1 MFIQNLAYMRHE
13 LIHVIVGLIDI
24 IEYIIPLDDMVDHV
38 LYESHDISHVSHRLL
53 VFASTHHEEF
63 ARSDLFEKV
72 VNISAIAL
80 SENDGR
86 TYDIDIPV
94 GMGLIPL
101 LKHLLGLPLRFTV
114 MIERIRRVVLV
125 RVVLVQSVYC
135 HRREK
140 DNAFYAVLLHG
151 RNAPDP
157 SAPDSSRRRWS

>member
-24 IEYIIPLDDMVDHV
+24 IEYIIPLDDMVDHI

-72 VNISAIAL
+72 INISAIAL

-86 TYDIDIPV
+86 AYDIDIPV

-140 DNAFYAVLLHG
+140 DNAFYAEIG
-151 RNAPDP
+151 RAHV
-157 SAPDSSRRRWS
+157 